1 MAKKTGGWLGSGV
14 VMGWLRLLGLVPRMP
29 RAMEV
34 RLMACLLDGGSGGM
48 AAPSLWPGALG
59 GGLDSG
65 GEGAAV
71 DGQQRAVDEGRFVR
85 GEECHG
91 VRDLLGAADATQ
103 GVMATKADRSSP
115 SPAWTPSVSMMPGTT
130 ALTRT
135 PEGPYSLAQVLVS
148 WQRRRQTSFAEVG
161 CCLSPSPPITS
172 TFPRLMCVLT
182 CTGPAGLA
190 DNR

>member
-1 MAKKTGGWLGSGV
+1 
-14 VMGWLRLLGLVPRMP
+14 
-29 RAMEV
+29 
-34 RLMACLLDGGSGGM
+34 MACLLDGGSGGM
-48 AAPSLWPGALG
+48 AAPSLWPGGLGCIVVDALRG
-59 GGLDSG
+59 ARRLWLGRVLGPWWGLESG